1 MKEPLKD
8 IEKEAPEAALPLYH
22 LAATEAIEERNRKS
36 YRRAVRYLKKLRTL
50 YKRLKRT
57 DEWDAFIIH
66 IANLHSRLR
75 ALQEELRKGKL
86 IDDRSN

>member
-8 IEKEAPEAALPLYH
+8 IEKKRQKWHFLFTIFFAV
-22 LAATEAIEERNRKS
+22 EAIEERNRKS
-36 YRRAVRYLKKLRTL
+36 YKRAVRYLKKLRTL

-86 IDDRSN
+86 IDDQSN

>member
-1 MKEPLKD
+1 MRKKRQ
-8 IEKEAPEAALPLYH
+8 KQRLPLYH
-22 LAATEAIEERNRKS
+22 LAAVEAIEERNRKS

-86 IDDRSN
+86 IDDQSN

>member
-50 YKRLKRT
+50 YKRLKAYR
-57 DEWDAFIIH
+57 
-66 IANLHSRLR
+66 
-75 ALQEELRKGKL
+75 
-86 IDDRSN
+86 

>member
-1 MKEPLKD
+1 MKRKHQKQYFLL
-8 IEKEAPEAALPLYH
+8 IT
-22 LAATEAIEERNRKS
+22 AATEAIEERNRKA

>member
-1 MKEPLKD
+1 MK
-8 IEKEAPEAALPLYH
+8 KEAPEAALPLYH
-22 LAATEAIEERNRKS
+22 LATVQAIEERNRKS
-36 YRRAVRYLKKLRTL
+36 YRRAVRYLKKLRML

-57 DEWDAFIIH
+57 DEWNAFIIQ

-86 IDDRSN
+86 IDDQTN